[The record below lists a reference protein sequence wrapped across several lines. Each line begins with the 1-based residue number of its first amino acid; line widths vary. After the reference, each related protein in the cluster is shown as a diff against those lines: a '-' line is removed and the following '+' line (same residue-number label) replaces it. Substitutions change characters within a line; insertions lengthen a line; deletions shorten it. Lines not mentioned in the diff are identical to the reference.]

1 MAKKTELVAVEAKD
15 LQVIEYRGKR
25 VATTEQ
31 LAAGYGTTVIR
42 IQQNHTRNAN
52 RFVEGKH
59 FFKISGNELKS
70 FRLSLNELVNKH
82 TTSLILW
89 TERGAA
95 NHAKI
100 LETDQAWEYYNDL
113 TELYFTQRDA
123 KGLPAPVELSR
134 WKSSSLRWNLK
145 KADWRRKNALIKP
158 NEPKVR
164 LAVSVRHL
172 HSAN

>member
-59 FFKISGNELKS
+59 FFQN
-70 FRLSLNELVNKH
+70 
-82 TTSLILW
+82 
-89 TERGAA
+89 
-95 NHAKI
+95 
-100 LETDQAWEYYNDL
+100 
-113 TELYFTQRDA
+113 QR
-123 KGLPAPVELSR
+123 K
-134 WKSSSLRWNLK
+134 
-145 KADWRRKNALIKP
+145 
-158 NEPKVR
+158 
-164 LAVSVRHL
+164 
-172 HSAN
+172 

>member
-70 FRLSLNELVNKH
+70 FRLSLSESVNKH

-95 NHAKI
+95 NHAKM

-113 TELYFTQRDA
+113 TEFYFTQRDA
-123 KGLPAPVELSR
+123 KALPAPVELSTLEIIQLALE
-134 WKSSSLRWNLK
+134 SE
-145 KADWRRKNALIKP
+145 KADWRRKNALITP

-164 LAVSVRHL
+164 LAASVRHL
-172 HSAN
+172 HSVN